1 MTIAIRVDG
10 NSEIATG
17 HIMRCLAIAN
27 GLKKKG
33 HECRFIVAD
42 DNSELLLSNLGFPI
56 INLHSAWN
64 HLESELSE
72 LTEVILQNKI
82 HKLIVDTYFVTDTYL
97 SALEK
102 ICKVIYIDDL
112 NSFRYPVS
120 VVVNYNL
127 YGLDIPYSKIYLETN
142 TKLLLGPKYAPLREE
157 FQNINA
163 SFRNTVQKILITAG
177 GADTYNA
184 AGQIIAKVVADV
196 FFKGIEFH
204 VVAGRLNS
212 HIEELKTMA
221 DTYPS
226 IVIHQN
232 VHKMSELMLEC
243 DIAVTAGG
251 STMYE
256 LCACGVPSICFSWAN
271 NQLSGVKAF
280 SERELMKSAGDIRD
294 NREKCIQQI
303 IVHLKDYITNTERR
317 KIHSSN
323 LRKITDGY
331 GAKRLADAIVDI
343 SLLM

>member
-56 INLHSAWN
+56 INLHSAWD
-64 HLESELSE
+64 HPESELTE
-72 LTEVILQNKI
+72 LTEVILKNRIDKI
-82 HKLIVDTYFVTDTYL
+82 IVDTYFVTEKYL
-97 SALEK
+97 SAVQK

-112 NSFRYPVS
+112 NVFIYPVS
-120 VVVNYNL
+120 IVVNYNL
-127 YGLDIPYSKIYLETN
+127 YGLDIPYSDIYQETN

-157 FQNINA
+157 FQNINPY
-163 SFRNTVQKILITAG
+163 FRNNVEKILITAG
-177 GADTYNA
+177 GTDTFNA
-184 AGQIIAKVVADV
+184 AGHIIAQVVADD

-204 VVAGRLNS
+204 VVAGRLNL
-212 HIEELKTMA
+212 HIAELKSMA
-221 DTYPS
+221 ETYPS

-232 VHKMSELMLEC
+232 VQIMSELMLDC

-256 LCACGVPSICFSWAN
+256 LCACGVPSICFSWAD
-271 NQLSGVKAF
+271 NQLPGVKAF
-280 SERELMKSAGDIRD
+280 SGRGLMESAGDIRG
-294 NREKCIQQI
+294 NRETCINTI
-303 IVHLKDYITNTERR
+303 LTHLKEYITNTETR
-317 KIHSSN
+317 KVHSNN

-331 GAKRLADAIVDI
+331 GAKRLADEILKI
-343 SLLM
+343 